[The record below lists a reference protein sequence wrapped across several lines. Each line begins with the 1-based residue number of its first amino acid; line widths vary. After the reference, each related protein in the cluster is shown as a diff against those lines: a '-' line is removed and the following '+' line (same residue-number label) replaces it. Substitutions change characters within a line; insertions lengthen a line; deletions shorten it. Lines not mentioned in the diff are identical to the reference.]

1 MSQLQKVM
9 LSQVPVIP
17 VTEGVDWFQYDT
29 GSFSG
34 WPTQSNPYARPA
46 IYIYPDWAQV
56 MIHLAPNK

>member
-1 MSQLQKVM
+1 M

-56 MIHLAPNK
+56 MMHLTPTK